1 MYSVFSN
8 YLKPLYEAR
17 IVLEVPK
24 KPSEVYN
31 QLRNIYNQGVKGII
45 DCERIIAL
53 DKNGEVDYDLIYT
66 IWQNEGLTNFLRW
79 INRNI
84 VLCLGIDSYK
94 TTAVKLRIAT
104 GMLNKLVDAD
114 IIESKRANMIH
125 DRLVFNVESE
135 RILLI
140 NEDLPF

>member
-17 IVLEVPK
+17 IVLEVPE

-84 VLCLGIDSYK
+84 VLGLGIDSYK

-104 GMLNKLVDAD
+104 GMLNKLVDANT
-114 IIESKRANMIH
+114 IESKCANIIH

>member
-66 IWQNEGLTNFLRW
+66 IWQNESLTNFLRW

-84 VLCLGIDSYK
+84 VLGLGIDSYK

-104 GMLNKLVDAD
+104 GMLNKLVDANV
-114 IIESKRANMIH
+114 IKPKCANIIH
-125 DRLVFNVESE
+125 DRLIFNVESE